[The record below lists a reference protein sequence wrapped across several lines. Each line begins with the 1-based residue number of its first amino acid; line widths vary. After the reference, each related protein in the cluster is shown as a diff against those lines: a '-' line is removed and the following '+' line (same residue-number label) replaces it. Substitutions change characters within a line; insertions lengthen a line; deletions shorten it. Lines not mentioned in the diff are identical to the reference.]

1 MRILLIG
8 CQHGDE
14 KFGKKIISLFSKKA
28 YKNVSFILANEK
40 AAKRNVRY
48 IDQDL
53 NRSFP
58 GDQEGNYE
66 QRRAYELLPFIQ
78 AADIVLDIHT
88 TTSDVKMVPIVASLN
103 PTIERIINLTTA
115 KEIVVMGDEA
125 VQRSLI
131 GHAGMGIS
139 LEFGLEY
146 SQTHDA
152 IEDIRNIIEGLI
164 SETKKDKIARRVFY
178 VSGKIFNDR
187 VLPRESKNFEPLES
201 DGIFPFLLHEKA
213 YKDFQGFY
221 ADRVLTKLI

>member
-1 MRILLIG
+1 MKILVVG
-8 CQHGDE
+8 CLHGDE
-14 KFGKKIISLFSKKA
+14 TLGEKVIKVLKPKD
-28 YKNVSFILANEK
+28 YKGVEFVLANER
-40 AAKRNVRY
+40 AVRQSVRL

-58 GDQEGNYE
+58 GDHEGNYE
-66 QRRAYELLPFIQ
+66 QRRAYELLPFLQ
-78 AADIVLDIHT
+78 TADIVLDIHT
-88 TTSDVKMVPIVASLN
+88 TTSDVKMVPIVVGLN
-103 PTIERIINLTTA
+103 PTIEGIINLTTA

-131 GHAGMGIS
+131 GHAELGIS

-152 IEDIRNIIEGLI
+152 IEDVRNIIEGLI
-164 SETKKDKIARRVFY
+164 SETKRDKIARRVFY
-178 VSGKIFNDR
+178 VSGKIFNGR
-187 VLPRESKNFEPLES
+187 VLPRGAKNFEPLEP
-201 DGIFPFLLHEKA
+201 DGIYPFLLHEKS